1 MTTKK
6 IIISKAIETLF
17 GKIVIMTVMKIEK
30 FGFMIMKQKRK
41 NIYISSIMSLVNEV
55 FIRLLKI
62 QVNTLIQLKLLMMIL
77 QLKAEILLNLY
88 QHNLL

>member
-41 NIYISSIMSLVNEV
+41 NIYISSIMSLVNKV

-62 QVNTLIQLKLLMMIL
+62 QVNTLIQSKLLMMIS
-77 QLKAEILLNLY
+77 QLKAEILRNLY